1 MQAVASRRKPSR
13 PKRPEL
19 RIHSVSILICAEWR
33 DDSNG
38 KRHIDNVRDWIKR
51 LADEINKAK
60 KYPFD
65 RNPVQTAIFEAPP
78 GEVIN
83 PKILHRLQG
92 PQIIIADVSS
102 SRGGQHFN
110 HNVVYELGAAMML
123 RHLNQQS
130 KGSAG
135 PRVIPV
141 CDSALVG
148 KIPKTISNIGGLGLL
163 TYSDTGTLVSP
174 QDEWLKRQIRKM
186 HRELNQEAY
195 DKTSKLRRK

>member
-13 PKRPEL
+13 PKRPEP
-19 RIHSVSILICAEWR
+19 RIHPVSILICAEWR

-38 KRHIDNVRDWIKR
+38 KRHIDNVRNWIKR
-51 LADEINKAK
+51 LATEISEGN
-60 KYPFD
+60 YPFG
-65 RNPVQTAIFEAPP
+65 RNPVQTSIFEAPP

-83 PKILHRLQG
+83 HKILHRLQG

-141 CDSALVG
+141 CDSTLIK
-148 KIPKTISNIGGLGLL
+148 KIPQSISNIGGLGLL

-174 QDEWLKRQIRKM
+174 QDEWLKRLIQKI
-186 HRELNQEAY
+186 HRELNSSAY
-195 DKTSKLRRK
+195 KKFKA

>member
-92 PQIIIADVSS
+92 PQIIIADVST
-102 SRGGQHFN
+102 SRKGQLFN
-110 HNVVYELGAAMML
+110 PNVVYELGAAMML
-123 RHLNQQS
+123 RHLNQKS
-130 KGSAG
+130 KSSSW

-141 CDSALVG
+141 CDSTLIK
-148 KIPKTISNIGGLGLL
+148 KIPQSISNIGGLGMM
-163 TYSDTGTLVSP
+163 TYSGKGTFASP
-174 QDEWLKRQIRKM
+174 QDEWLKRLIRKI
-186 HRELNQEAY
+186 HRELNPSPYKKFKA
-195 DKTSKLRRK
+195 